1 MDMKRSIVA
10 LLSFWPASA
19 LSHQAESFERC
30 LDAAMQQ
37 QRGQVIKVELKLEAD
52 REVYEFDIRG
62 MDGIDWD
69 LECLKAT
76 GGIIEIE
83 KEVDHPNHPL
93 FKANVKVNEREAR
106 QIALAR
112 FQGEIIEVEYEIEA
126 DGRSSYEFDIDTL
139 DGREIKLEVDAT
151 TGEIVEIN
159 EELWQIGLE

>member
-1 MDMKRSIVA
+1 MYMKKITLT
-10 LLSFWPASA
+10 LLGFWPAIA
-19 LSHQAESFERC
+19 LSHPVESFERC
-30 LDAAMQQ
+30 LEAAMQQ

-76 GGIIEIE
+76 GEIIEIE

-112 FQGEIIEVEYEIEA
+112 YQGEIIEVEYEIEM
-126 DGRSSYEFDIDTL
+126 DGRSSYEFDIATQ
-139 DGREIKLEVDAT
+139 DGVEIKLEVDAS

-159 EELWQIGLE
+159 EERWQIGLE